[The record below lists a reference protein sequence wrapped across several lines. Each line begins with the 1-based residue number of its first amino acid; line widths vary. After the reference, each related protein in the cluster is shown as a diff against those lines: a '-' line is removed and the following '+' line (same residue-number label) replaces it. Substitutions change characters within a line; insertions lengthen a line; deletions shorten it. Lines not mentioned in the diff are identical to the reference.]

1 MHPLTQVFTWFV
13 NKWDKLDNKGRRL
26 DYFLVSKNMINNIKK
41 TGILKKYDGSD
52 HVPIYIEYFNE
63 NSI

>member
-1 MHPLTQVFTWFV
+1 MHPLTQGFSWFG
-13 NKWDKLDNKGRRL
+13 NKWDKLGNKGRRI